1 MNRDRWWR
9 LQTRAA
15 PYLFVSPF
23 LVIFCV
29 FMLYPLSRSLILSFE
44 KTIGPRHSV
53 FVGLSNYR
61 YLLGHDRLFGLALLN
76 TAAYTVAFLALQI
89 PMSLGLALLLNSRRI
104 LFRNLFRFS
113 FFSSYLVGQVFVG
126 VIFFQLFGP
135 DGLINHFVSM
145 VAGHRVVIAWL
156 SNPNLVL
163 PSVLIASLWLA
174 TGYGMVYFLAALQ
187 SVDPELYE
195 AAEMDGAGNWQRFA
209 HITLPGIRPML
220 GYVVLV
226 GAIGG
231 FQLFELPFVL
241 LQGAGPNARGLT
253 VVMYLFVMGFNTG
266 DLGYASAIGWML
278 VVILLMLTFIKFR
291 FFRFRPESGN

>member
-1 MNRDRWWR
+1 
-9 LQTRAA
+9 
-15 PYLFVSPF
+15 
-23 LVIFCV
+23 
-29 FMLYPLSRSLILSFE
+29 
-44 KTIGPRHSV
+44 
-53 FVGLSNYR
+53 
-61 YLLGHDRLFGLALLN
+61 
-76 TAAYTVAFLALQI
+76 
-89 PMSLGLALLLNSRRI
+89 
-104 LFRNLFRFS
+104 LFRDLFRFS

-135 DGLINHFVSM
+135 DGLINHAVSI
-145 VAGHRVVIAWL
+145 VAGHRVVIPWL
-156 SNPNLVL
+156 SSPNLVL

-195 AAEMDGAGNWQRFA
+195 AAEMDGAGNWQRFV

-278 VVILLMLTFIKFR
+278 VVILLALTFIKFR
-291 FFRFRPESGN
+291 FFRFGPESGN